1 MKVNFNDHVYEV
13 KDINYKQKRNL
24 WRMSLLAF
32 PNLENQDPNQEAY
45 YNMLDKVEELSGLK
59 EDSYVNAKDEKLS
72 MAEIDL
78 LLQEVYSQYMGLSK
92 KDK

>member
-1 MKVNFNDHVYEV
+1 
-13 KDINYKQKRNL
+13 
-24 WRMSLLAF
+24 MSLLAF

>member
-1 MKVNFNDHVYEV
+1 MKVNFNDHVYEIR
-13 KDINYKQKRNL
+13 DINYKEKREL

-32 PNLENQDPNQEAY
+32 PNLESKDPDQQAY
-45 YNMLDKVEELSGLK
+45 YRMIDKVEEVSGLEEK
-59 EDSYVNAKDEKLS
+59 DYVDSKGKTLS
-72 MAEIDL
+72 MAQIDL